1 MDQSDINLLVAFVD
15 SEDAALAEERQGD
28 IYPAYHY
35 QLGVLAPKAGRHLSG
50 EMLQRFYFHWL
61 RVGDWKV
68 AGLPERDFPTLVT
81 AYLELTK
88 LPVGY
93 DTRQP
98 SRSLE
103 HLFCFGFNEHGELP
117 SGTVAN
123 AADLKWRTR
132 LVEHCR
138 KYQSY
143 YAQREKVEKFLPY
156 RSLAPQVHEAIQR
169 VQHDAEQL
177 DSILYWGMIL
187 VTLLDTRTRL
197 GALKI
202 QLDRDHAESAA
213 RERSLSLLHYTA
225 MAAQP
230 HGPEDPAFN
239 TLCEQLSTL
248 HNERVMAGAAIQLV
262 KRQGWTVE
270 NIRDWNA
277 RITLYQDGEYSTQ
290 NGHPRVSLTL
300 SSWPD
305 TPWSINLSVGNGSY
319 VAYRDE
325 PTSNDFQ
332 LPPIIGATLDH
343 FPEWVK
349 QINARLGINLVPGTG
364 SAASAYKNR
373 TLARQLDAWMRGK

>member
-1 MDQSDINLLVAFVD
+1 MDQSDINMLAAFIE
-15 SEDAALAEERQGD
+15 SEEAALAEERQGD
-28 IYPAYHY
+28 FYPSYHY
-35 QLGVLAPKAGRHLSG
+35 QLAALAPRAGNGLPQD
-50 EMLQRFYFHWL
+50 MLQRFYFHWL

-68 AGLPERDFPTLVT
+68 AGLPQRDFPILVA
-81 AYLELTK
+81 AYQELTK

-98 SRSLE
+98 GLSLP

-117 SGTVAN
+117 SGVVTN
-123 AADLKWRTR
+123 AADLKQRTR

-138 KYQSY
+138 KYQSFQ
-143 YAQREKVEKFLPY
+143 AQREKVDKFLPY
-156 RSLAPQVHEAIQR
+156 RPFARTILETAR
-169 VQHDAEQL
+169 FLQHDIKGMGQ
-177 DSILYWGMIL
+177 ILYWGMALIA
-187 VTLLDTRTRL
+187 LLDEDTR
-197 GALKI
+197 I
-202 QLDRDHAESAA
+202 QMTNDLIARNWPED
-213 RERSLSLLHYTA
+213 RERGHVLSLLHHTA
-225 MAAQP
+225 EATRPHCAADA
-230 HGPEDPAFN
+230 EFDV
-239 TLCEQLSTL
+239 LCEHLAQLHDT
-248 HNERVMAGAAIQLV
+248 RIMTGDAVQLAQ
-262 KRQGWTVE
+262 REGWHVD

-277 RITLYQDGEYSTQ
+277 SITLYHGGEYSSEP
-290 NGHPRVSLTL
+290 GHPRIRLDL
-300 SSWPD
+300 NSWPD

>member
-1 MDQSDINLLVAFVD
+1 MDQSDLNLLIAFVD
-15 SEDAALAEERQGD
+15 SEEVALAEERQGD
-28 IYPAYHY
+28 IYPGYHY
-35 QLGVLAPKAGRHLSG
+35 QLKALAPKAGRHLAG
-50 EMLQRFYFHWL
+50 DMLQRFYFHWL

-68 AGLPERDFPTLVT
+68 AGLPEKDLPALSA
-81 AYLELTK
+81 AYRELTQ

-93 DTRQP
+93 Y
-98 SRSLE
+98 SRLPRLGLE
-103 HLFCFGFNEHGELP
+103 HLFCFGFDENGELP
-117 SGTVAN
+117 SGTLGN
-123 AADLKWRTR
+123 AGELKQRAR

-143 YAQREKVEKFLPY
+143 YAQRDKAEKFLPY
-156 RSLAPQVHEAIQR
+156 RSLAPQVLEAIQH

-197 GALKI
+197 GALRI
-202 QLDRDHAESAA
+202 QLDRDHAGSAA
-213 RERSLSLLHYTA
+213 RERFLSLLHYTA

-262 KRQGWTVE
+262 QRQAWTVE

-277 RITLYQDGEYSTQ
+277 RITLYQDGEYSSQ

-305 TPWSINLSVGNGSY
+305 SSWSISLSAGDGSY
-319 VAYRDE
+319 EAYGDG
-325 PTSNDFQ
+325 PISNDLE
-332 LPPIIGATLDH
+332 LPPITGANLAQ
-343 FPEWVK
+343 FPQWIRQV
-349 QINARLGINLVPGTG
+349 NAQLGINLAPGKG
-364 SAASAYKNR
+364 VVASAHKNR
-373 TLARQLDAWMRGK
+373 VLAKQLDSWVRG